1 MERPMKTWQL
11 EKTGREHLQLID
23 QPKPEPGPE
32 QILVRTQ
39 AVSLNYRDNAIVEGT
54 YPLPVIFPLVPGSD
68 LAGEGVAIGSNV
80 TRFKPGDKIVSL
92 YKQKWLNGVPTPGA
106 NGATLGSTPP
116 GELSAYVR
124 LPE

>member
-68 LAGEGVAIGSNV
+68 LAGEVVPIGSNV
-80 TRFKPGDKIVSL
+80 TRFKPGDKIVFL
-92 YKQKWLNGVPTPGA
+92 YQQKCVTRLATPDA
-106 NGATLGSTPP
+106 HGATLGSP
-116 GELSAYVR
+116 
-124 LPE
+124 